1 MSIITLK
8 TTGSPQGVCPD
19 CGKAR
24 INDTCGYCAIVSSP
38 QKMEAVGKLVDAAQ
52 RRAAEMKA
60 AGTWQAAIEEFTEEF
75 GMIPSF
81 EALAA
86 RYPQYGPEDEDEMW
100 ERLEQENNES
110 LARSIPGYGY
120 ARG

>member
-1 MSIITLK
+1 MAIITQK
-8 TTGSPQGVCPD
+8 TTGSPQGVCEE

-60 AGTWQAAIEEFTEEF
+60 AGTWQAAIEEWTEEF
-75 GMIPSF
+75 GLIPTF
-81 EALAA
+81 EELSK
-86 RYPQYGPEDEDEMW
+86 RYPQYSADPDAAWQALED
-100 ERLEQENNES
+100 ENNES
-110 LARSIPGYGY
+110 LARQMPGYGY